1 MELNW
6 PIIQQYD
13 FIMTSNYFLV
23 SVNLCLD
30 NGHGYKGYTILCDCG
45 GCIMGRFAIKL
56 TIVIIITMNYYY
68 CERFEPR
75 ESCYNT
81 FTRTIILNLLI
92 LLLLLLTIIVI
103 IIIISTNYFIFYLFC
118 RC

>member
-45 GCIMGRFAIKL
+45 GCIMGRFAIKHHYSHH
-56 TIVIIITMNYYY
+56 NNN
-68 CERFEPR
+68 E
-75 ESCYNT
+75 
-81 FTRTIILNLLI
+81 
-92 LLLLLLTIIVI
+92 LLLLRKV
-103 IIIISTNYFIFYLFC
+103 
-118 RC
+118 